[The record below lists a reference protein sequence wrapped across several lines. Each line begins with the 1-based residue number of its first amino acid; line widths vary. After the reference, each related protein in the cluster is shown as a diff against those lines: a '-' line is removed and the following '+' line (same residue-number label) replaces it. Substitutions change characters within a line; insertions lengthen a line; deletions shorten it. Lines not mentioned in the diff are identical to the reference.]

1 MTNRLGSGGNYSR
14 SAGLMEAKMTTKR
27 SFWVFVAAAGTLA
40 CGVCLTQ
47 PEPVLAAEP
56 DVEGQ
61 LAVMKTFDALFM
73 EQVKIGDSLFHG
85 DKALEQK
92 MKINLSSTGMAC
104 AMCHP
109 FAADTHPAQYPK
121 WQEQMSK
128 FAALRDMINWCI
140 EKPNQ
145 GEAIDVDG
153 PAMKALEAYITWSN
167 KNSPLAAGTH

>member
-1 MTNRLGSGGNYSR
+1 MKAMRPTWRLLMAGGVL
-14 SAGLMEAKMTTKR
+14 G
-27 SFWVFVAAAGTLA
+27 
-40 CGVCLTQ
+40 CGVWLTQ
-47 PEPVLAAEP
+47 AGPALAE
-56 DVEGQ
+56 DVEAQ
-61 LAVMKTFDALFM
+61 LATIKTFDALFM
-73 EQVKIGDSLFHG
+73 EQVKVGDALFHG
-85 DKALEQK
+85 DSATEKK
-92 MKINLSSTGMAC
+92 MNVTLSTTGMAC

-145 GEAIDVDG
+145 GQVIDVDG
-153 PAMKALEAYITWSN
+153 PAMKALETYITWSN

>member
-1 MTNRLGSGGNYSR
+1 M
-14 SAGLMEAKMTTKR
+14 KR
-27 SFWVFVAAAGTLA
+27 SIWT
-40 CGVCLTQ
+40 
-47 PEPVLAAEP
+47 VLAVGGCLGCAAWSAHPAQAQGAIERLAP
-56 DVEGQ
+56 VKEQ
-61 LAVMKTFDALFM
+61 LAVMKTFDELFM

-85 DKALEQK
+85 DAAMEKK
-92 MKINLSSTGMAC
+92 MNVTLSTTGMAC

-145 GEAIDVDG
+145 GELIDPDG

-167 KNSPLAAGTH
+167 NNSPLAAGTH

>member
-1 MTNRLGSGGNYSR
+1 M
-14 SAGLMEAKMTTKR
+14 AKR
-27 SFWVFVAAAGTLA
+27 SVGAVLVAALCLG
-40 CGVCLTQ
+40 GVCLTQ
-47 PEPVLAAEP
+47 SRSALATAADDERA
-56 DVEGQ
+56 Q
-61 LAVMKTFDALFM
+61 LETFNQLFM
-73 EQVKIGDSLFHG
+73 DQVKIGDALFHG
-85 DKALEQK
+85 DGATEKQ
-92 MKINLSSTGMAC
+92 MKVKLSGTGMAC

-145 GEAIDVDG
+145 GEAIDPDG

-167 KNSPLAAGTH
+167 RNSPLAAGTH